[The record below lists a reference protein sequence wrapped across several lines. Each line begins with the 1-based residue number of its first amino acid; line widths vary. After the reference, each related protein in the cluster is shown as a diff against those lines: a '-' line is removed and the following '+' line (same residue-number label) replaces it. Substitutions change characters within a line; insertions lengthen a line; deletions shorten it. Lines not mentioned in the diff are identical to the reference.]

1 MLVQMVLETFVDACS
16 IQRIPGGL
24 YECDKS
30 KLKSSSE
37 TSCIHVTLK

>member
-1 MLVQMVLETFVDACS
+1 MLLKLLLETFVYACS

-30 KLKSSSE
+30 KLKSSFE
-37 TSCIHVTLK
+37 TSCVSVTLK